1 MSEHNKTTAANV
13 VRLSVWLLPLIY
25 LSFVSLGLPDAV
37 LGGAWPSMRQS
48 LALPAWMAGVLSFVS
63 TACTVLS
70 SLMAAHVIRRFG
82 TGLVTAA
89 CTGMT
94 ALALI
99 GYGLSQHFMMLVLLS
114 IPLGILAGDQ
124 MLKTADVRLV
134 SAQTVCAGKYIVV
147 VSGEV
152 AAVRSA
158 VNAGVAAAEHGLVD
172 SLIIPNVDERVIR
185 AMSGA
190 CDIDSAQAVGVVETF
205 SLACAIQ
212 VADAA
217 VKTAAVEIIEVR
229 LGRGLGGKSFVILT
243 GEVAAVRAAIDAGE
257 HAENTEGLVVS
268 SVVIPSPHPDMVR
281 ALM

>member
-114 IPLGILAGDQ
+114 IPLGIGAGAID
-124 MLKTADVRLV
+124 TALNNVV
-134 SAQTVCAGKYIVV
+134 AQRYEARHMNWLHC
-147 VSGEV
+147 SW
-152 AAVRSA
+152 
-158 VNAGVAAAEHGLVD
+158 GVGA
-172 SLIIPNVDERVIR
+172 S
-185 AMSGA
+185 SGA
-190 CDIDSAQAVGVVETF
+190 DD
-205 SLACAIQ
+205 
-212 VADAA
+212 
-217 VKTAAVEIIEVR
+217 
-229 LGRGLGGKSFVILT
+229 
-243 GEVAAVRAAIDAGE
+243 
-257 HAENTEGLVVS
+257 
-268 SVVIPSPHPDMVR
+268 SVVLPRPR
-281 ALM
+281 G